1 MVTLCS
7 VLNIQNTRN
16 SGSKLLE
23 TIYQVNNLKV
33 HYPIERGFAK
43 KVVGYIRAVNGIS
56 FNVYQRETLGL
67 VGESGC
73 GKSTTANCLIRL
85 FKPTS
90 GRILYNK
97 ADGQQVDLARL
108 SDRELR
114 FYRKE
119 AQMIFQDPYS
129 SLNPRMTIHEV
140 VGEPLL
146 VNNIAKGGEITE
158 RVGAILRRVGLRSEY
173 MKRYPHAF
181 SGGQRQRIAIARSLI
196 VEPRVV
202 ICDEPVSS
210 LDVSVQAQI
219 IELLKDLQ
227 TEFGNTYLFIS
238 HDLSVVKYISDRI
251 IVMYLGEIVEMCDSD
266 ELFNKPLHPY
276 TRALIDAVP
285 DIDPKKKTVVP
296 LMGEPGDPS
305 KVYTGCSFYS
315 RCKHATDICAAH
327 PPPLVDFPSNGKE
340 HFVSCH
346 HAQNWR

>member
-1 MVTLCS
+1 ME
-7 VLNIQNTRN
+7 
-16 SGSKLLE
+16 K
-23 TIYQVNNLKV
+23 IYQVTNLKMY
-33 HYPIERGFAK
+33 YPIEKGFTR
-43 KVVGYIRAVNGIS
+43 KVVGYIRAVNGINFS
-56 FNVYQRETLGL
+56 VYQKETLGL

-85 FKPTS
+85 IKPSS
-90 GRILYNK
+90 GGILYHNK
-97 ADGQQVDLARL
+97 DGEQVDLATLR
-108 SDRELR
+108 DNELR

-146 VNNIAKGGEITE
+146 VNKIASSREITD
-158 RVGAILRRVGLRSEY
+158 RVGAILKRVGLRSEY

-181 SGGQRQRIAIARSLI
+181 SGGQRQRVAIARALI
-196 VEPRVV
+196 IEPRVV

-219 IELLKDLQ
+219 IDLLKDLQ

-251 IVMYLGEIVEMCDSD
+251 IVMYLGQIVEMCDSD
-266 ELFNKPLHPY
+266 ELFNNPLHPY

-285 DIDPKKKTVVP
+285 DIDPKNKTYVP
-296 LMGEPGDPS
+296 IIGEPGDPS
-305 KVYTGCSFYS
+305 VVYPGCSFYS
-315 RCKHATDICAAH
+315 RCKHATDRCAVE
-327 PPPLVDFPSNGKE
+327 PPALVDYPANGRE
-340 HFVSCH
+340 HVVSCH
-346 HAQNWR
+346 LADTWRARG

>member
-1 MVTLCS
+1 
-7 VLNIQNTRN
+7 
-16 SGSKLLE
+16 LE

-33 HYPIERGFAK
+33 HYPIEKGFAK
-43 KVVGYIRAVNGIS
+43 KVVGYIRAVNGIT

-90 GRILYNK
+90 GGILYNK
-97 ADGQQVDLARL
+97 KDGQQVDLATL
-108 SDRELR
+108 SDRQLR

-129 SLNPRMTIHEV
+129 SLNPRMTIREV

-146 VNNIAKGGEITE
+146 VNHIAKGGEITE
-158 RVGAILRRVGLRSEY
+158 RVGSILRRVGLRPEY

-181 SGGQRQRIAIARSLI
+181 SGGQRQRIAIARALI

-202 ICDEPVSS
+202 VCDEPVSS

-238 HDLSVVKYISDRI
+238 HDLSVVRYISDRI
-251 IVMYLGEIVEMCDSD
+251 IVMYLGQIVEMCDSD
-266 ELFNKPLHPY
+266 ELFSNPLHPY

-296 LMGEPGDPS
+296 IMGEPGDPS
-305 KVYTGCSFYS
+305 MEYTGCTFYS
-315 RCKHATDICAAH
+315 RCKHATDVCAAQ
-327 PPPLVDFPSNGKE
+327 PPQLVDFPSNGKE

-346 HAQNWR
+346 HAQDWR

>member
-1 MVTLCS
+1 ME
-7 VLNIQNTRN
+7 
-16 SGSKLLE
+16 KL
-23 TIYQVNNLKV
+23 YQVTNLKMY
-33 HYPIERGFAK
+33 YPIEKGFTR
-43 KVVGYIRAVNGIS
+43 KVVGYIRAVNGIN
-56 FNVYQRETLGL
+56 FIVNEKETLGL

-85 FKPTS
+85 IKPSS
-90 GRILYNK
+90 GNILYSNK
-97 ADGQQVDLARL
+97 GGEQIDLARL
-108 SDRELR
+108 QDKELR

-129 SLNPRMTIHEV
+129 SLNPRMTIQEV

-146 VNNIAKGGEITE
+146 VNHIAKGKEITD
-158 RVGAILRRVGLRSEY
+158 RVAAILKRVGLRPEY

-196 VEPRVV
+196 IEPRVV

-238 HDLSVVKYISDRI
+238 HDLSVVRYISDRI
-251 IVMYLGEIVEMCDSD
+251 VVMYLGQVVEMCNSD
-266 ELFNKPLHPY
+266 ELFNRPLHPY

-285 DIDPKKKTVVP
+285 DIDPKKKTLVP
-296 LMGEPGDPS
+296 ISGEPGDPS
-305 KVYTGCSFYS
+305 KVYPGCSFYS
-315 RCKHATDICAAH
+315 RCKYATDVCATV
-327 PPPLVDFPSNGKE
+327 PPVLVDYPANGKE
-340 HFVSCH
+340 HLVSCH
-346 HAQNWR
+346 NPRT